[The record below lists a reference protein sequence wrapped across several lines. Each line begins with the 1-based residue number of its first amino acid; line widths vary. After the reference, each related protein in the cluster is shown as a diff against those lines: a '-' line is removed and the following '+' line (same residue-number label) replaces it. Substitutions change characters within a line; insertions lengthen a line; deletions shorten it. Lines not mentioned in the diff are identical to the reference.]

1 MTIVVIDYG
10 SGNLRSAKKAFEFV
24 VGEIGLNEQVLVT
37 GRVEA
42 LLGAS
47 HIILPG
53 VGAFA
58 DCRSGIGSIDGML
71 EALEHVVMA
80 RGCPLLAICVGMQL
94 LGTRSLE
101 NGDHAGFDW
110 ISGEVLPIPRK
121 LGLPIPQMGWNDLV
135 FHCDHPVTA
144 DLNNGD
150 HAYFVHSFM
159 FSSDDHS
166 RVLATVDYGAP
177 INAIIMQDNIV
188 GTQFHPEKS
197 QATGMKLIR
206 NFLTWRP

>member
-10 SGNLRSAKKAFEFV
+10 SGNVRSAKKAFEFV
-24 VGEIGLNEQVLVT
+24 AKQLDVSEKVIVT
-37 GRVEA
+37 GRVEE

-58 DCRSGIGSIDGML
+58 DCRDGIEAIDGML
-71 EALEHVVMA
+71 EALEYSVMV

-94 LGTRSLE
+94 LGTRSEE

-110 ISGEVLPIPRK
+110 VKGEVLPIPSK
-121 LGLPIPQMGWNDLV
+121 GGLAIPQMGWNELA
-135 FHCDHPVTA
+135 FHCEHPIAA
-144 DLNNGD
+144 DLKNGD

-159 FSSDDHS
+159 FSSVDHS
-166 RVLATVDYGAP
+166 RVLATVDYGGP
-177 INAIIMQDNIV
+177 INAIIAQDNIV

-197 QATGMKLIR
+197 QATGLRLIR